1 MSFIPK
7 SSTTMRL
14 NRLFNFTLFMTLLGL
29 PIGGVLSSE
38 VAIAQQ
44 RSALNF
50 QNMQI
55 SSAGIQTVSSGS
67 SVTTITLFI
76 QNYGANNRSF
86 NLSERVALREMI
98 LVDSQKR
105 AYLGEL
111 GTDLYK
117 PFFNGENRSVK
128 FEIKHP
134 MGIYPSYLQ
143 LDSGD
148 PKKPIY
154 IRL

>member
-1 MSFIPK
+1 MK
-7 SSTTMRL
+7 L
-14 NRLFNFTLFMTLLGL
+14 NRLFNFTLLMTLFGL
-29 PIGGVLSSE
+29 PIVGVLSPE
-38 VAIAQQ
+38 VAIAQN

-55 SSAGIQTVSSGS
+55 SSAGMQTVSSES

-76 QNYGANNRSF
+76 QNYGANSRSF
-86 NLSERVALREMI
+86 NLSERVALREI
-98 LVDSQKR
+98 KLVDSQKR
-105 AYLGEL
+105 SYLGEM

-128 FEIKHP
+128 LQVTHP
-134 MGIYPSYLQ
+134 IGIYPSYLQ